1 MVYDHLICRG
11 FPTTYTTWFWHGEST
26 IRETSNSTPSIQ
38 NPLYSH
44 DPIHNMINNAFGI
57 SRDHVN
63 VEAWTSHQPVHEGE
77 ERMPELNQGPNEEAK
92 AFYDLVRDGN
102 QALYE
107 GCTKYSKLSFLV
119 KLYHIKCL
127 CGLSNKA
134 MSMILELL
142 KDAFEHAEIPD
153 SFYEVK
159 KLITKLGLNYSQ
171 IHACP
176 NDCMLYW
183 GEDESR
189 ETCKVCNTSRWKQS
203 RKGNPT
209 NMSSGGKKRKKKLVK
224 VLRYFPLKPRLQ
236 RLFMSS
242 KTAEHMRW
250 HSVDSNK
257 DGLMRH
263 PRDSEAWKRFD
274 ETHLEFAS
282 DPRNVRLGLA
292 SDGFNSFR
300 TLSTNYSIW
309 PVILIPYNLPP
320 WMCMKQTS
328 FILSMIIPGKQMPG
342 NDIDVYLQPL
352 IKDLKDLWDGG
363 VETFDASLNQM
374 FNMRAALMWT
384 ISNFPGLEFRNPPV
398 ALSGSE
404 IFKQLEN
411 VRVTFGKGME
421 AEDNRKRTHRK
432 NIVESE
438 CV

>member
-1 MVYDHLICRG
+1 MDKSWITKPRNTHEFQEGVQGFLEFAFAHRSVEGKIKCPCPDCVFRNWETRAVVYDHLICRG
-11 FPTTYTTWFWHGEST
+11 FPTTYTIWFWHGEST
-26 IRETSNSTPSIQ
+26 TGETSNSTPSIQ

-44 DPIHNMINNAFGI
+44 DPIHNMINDAFGI

-63 VEAWTSHQPVHEGE
+63 VEACTSHQPVHEGE
-77 ERMPELNQGPNEEAK
+77 ERMPELNQGPNEETK

-102 QALYE
+102 QELYE

-153 SFYEVK
+153 SFYEAK

-176 NDCMLYW
+176 NDCMLYC

-209 NMSSGGKKRKKKLVK
+209 NMSGGGKKRKNKPVK
-224 VLRYFPLKPRLQ
+224 VLRYFPLKPCLQ

-250 HSVDSNK
+250 HSVDGNK

-292 SDGFNSFR
+292 SDGFNPFG

-309 PVILIPYNLPP
+309 PMILIPYNLPP
-320 WMCMKQTS
+320 
-328 FILSMIIPGKQMPG
+328 
-342 NDIDVYLQPL
+342 
-352 IKDLKDLWDGG
+352 
-363 VETFDASLNQM
+363 
-374 FNMRAALMWT
+374 
-384 ISNFPGLEFRNPPV
+384 
-398 ALSGSE
+398 
-404 IFKQLEN
+404 
-411 VRVTFGKGME
+411 
-421 AEDNRKRTHRK
+421 
-432 NIVESE
+432 
-438 CV
+438 